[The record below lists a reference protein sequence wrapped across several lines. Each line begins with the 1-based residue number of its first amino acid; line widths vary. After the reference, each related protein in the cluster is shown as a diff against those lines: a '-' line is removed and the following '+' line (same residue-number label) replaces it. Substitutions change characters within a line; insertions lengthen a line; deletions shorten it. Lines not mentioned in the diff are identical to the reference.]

1 MQQHHLRQPAGA
13 KRPRKRVGRGDGS
26 GRGSYSGRG
35 MKGQKSR
42 TGGGVR
48 ISFEGGQLPIVKALP
63 MLRGFTNIFRKEYA
77 VVNLSSL
84 AVFPAGSEVTP
95 LTLLARGVVRNL
107 KKPVKILGG
116 GDLEAPLVV
125 EAHKFSRSAREK
137 IEAAGGSAREIG

>member
-1 MQQHHLRQPAGA
+1 
-13 KRPRKRVGRGDGS
+13 
-26 GRGSYSGRG
+26 

-42 TGGGVR
+42 AGGGVR
-48 ISFEGGQLPIVKALP
+48 ISFQGGQLPLVKSLP
-63 MLRGFTNIFRKEYA
+63 KLRGFTNIFRKEYA
-77 VVNLSSL
+77 VVNLTSL

-95 LTLLARGVVRNL
+95 LTLLEKGVVRNL

-137 IEAAGGSAREIG
+137 IEAAGGSVREIG